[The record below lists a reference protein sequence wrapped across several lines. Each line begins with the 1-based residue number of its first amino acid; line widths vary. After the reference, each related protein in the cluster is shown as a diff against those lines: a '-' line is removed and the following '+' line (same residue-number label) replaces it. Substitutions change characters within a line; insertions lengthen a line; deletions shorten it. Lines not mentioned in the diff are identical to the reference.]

1 MLIDLQRAK
10 KPMKLIEQLASKT
23 VAQYY
28 FDCQIGSRKMS
39 RDMGETDNFKWR
51 LAFSY
56 WIKSDQK
63 ERIREITSPV
73 IIKILKSDKLV

>member
-28 FDCQIGSRKMS
+28 FDCQPRSSQMS
-39 RDMGETDNFKWR
+39 RYMGETDYFKWR
-51 LAFSY
+51 LALSY
-56 WIKSDQK
+56 WIKSEKGKNQ
-63 ERIREITSPV
+63 RNYFSCHH
-73 IIKILKSDKLV
+73 